1 MSAVAAVAS
10 PTAMQ
15 VGALIDCAVK
25 HRCAGFD
32 DLLARMDEA
41 WAEYFRSMMA
51 FRMTTLADIEEAALP
66 PIDDSADALAT
77 ALVPSATGSV
87 VLPVEGTAVS
97 GWTEPHSAAAFVRAV
112 NDEALAAVGAEG
124 RSQLT
129 IVVAPHDG
137 SQAREEILRHAD
149 SKDVCGVLLPPL
161 QATLSDFQYH
171 EIYRTCEE
179 NGLPV
184 VIHPAAADGYLLGA
198 PGFTGGVPPS
208 TAVRRA
214 LRPAQAQAWL
224 AALLLQGTLDAFPG
238 LKLVFAGF
246 GWRWATSFLAD
257 LDELW
262 ERQGAARQAD
272 RVPSQAVLDQVR
284 IVATGLADCDRDRR
298 AWEIVLANGDPRL
311 FLFGS
316 GQPIEDGGAALRFLE
331 AIPSPGDASL
341 AAGNATEFWGH
352 RLTGL
357 EVENG

>member
-1 MSAVAAVAS
+1 VSAVAA
-10 PTAMQ
+10 PTATQ
-15 VGALIDCAVK
+15 VGALVDCSVK
-25 HRCAGFD
+25 HRCAGLD

-51 FRMTTLADIEEAALP
+51 FRMTTLADIEEAKLP
-66 PIDDSADALAT
+66 PIEDSAEALAT
-77 ALVPSATGSV
+77 ALVPTASGSV

-112 NDEALAAVGAEG
+112 NDEALDAVAAEG
-124 RSQLT
+124 RSQLA

-179 NGLPV
+179 NELPV

-208 TAVRRA
+208 TVVRAA

-224 AALLLQGTLDAFPG
+224 AALLLQGTLEAFPG

-246 GWRWATSFLAD
+246 GWRWVTPFLAD
-257 LDELW
+257 LDDLW
-262 ERQGAARQAD
+262 AHSETARQAQ
-272 RVPSQAVLDQVR
+272 REPSRAALDQVR
-284 IVATGLADCDRDRR
+284 VVATGLTASGLDRR
-298 AWEIVLANGDPRL
+298 AWEIVLADGDPRL

-316 GQPIEDGGAALRFLE
+316 GHPVGDASEALSFLE
-331 AIPSPGDASL
+331 AIPAPGAALL
-341 AAGNATEFWGH
+341 AAGNATGFWGG
-352 RLTGL
+352 RLKVSEGDD
-357 EVENG
+357 G